1 MRAKVLT
8 EYKKGVVKELFS
20 EIVVFL
26 VKKGSYMTFNTVKIR
41 RIWEKKGKIRRTW
54 WMTKKVIRIFG
65 RENGNFFENNVIQKS
80 WAAKNVFVPQTR
92 RQVSATDDSYA
103 DTHTSLSSLVSVT
116 C

>member
-8 EYKKGVVKELFS
+8 EYKKGIVKELFS

-54 WMTKKVIRIFG
+54 WMTKKG
-65 RENGNFFENNVIQKS
+65 HQNF
-80 WAAKNVFVPQTR
+80 WAWKWKFFR
-92 RQVSATDDSYA
+92 K
-103 DTHTSLSSLVSVT
+103 
-116 C
+116 